1 MNSMHNKSIT
11 PPNTQGAVAQAEDS
25 VVADAYELLTNDSLG
40 LDFNFNGLQADL
52 GLILDP
58 LTPRRPLKG
67 LLMDKGALAER
78 AMAVEKI
85 LGQLSKGVAQL
96 KTVHRQFAQKYK
108 CHYVALNSI
117 VDRGRSIKFYDE
129 ASEPETAGHSEKLG
143 KSQNSG
149 KSNKVGKT
157 ERAERIGRNLNALE
171 LEYPALQRNC
181 IILHWRANKSLEQRT
196 KGLAYECKFGRRV
209 HLFEPSFS
217 VEYAVVREVFTQDA
231 PRFYEVLAAF
241 EQIRVALNMGYK
253 TYSLIGKDILMQLLE
268 MEGGGEAHFPM
279 TTRRQ
284 VQVLLEA
291 MDHTGK
297 TQDVLNRLA
306 GLVL

>member
-11 PPNTQGAVAQAEDS
+11 PPDTQCAVAQAEDS

-58 LTPRRPLKG
+58 LTPRRPLKS

-85 LGQLSKGVAQL
+85 LGQLSKGMAQL

-108 CHYVALNSI
+108 CHYVTLSSI
-117 VDRGRSIKFYDE
+117 IDRGRSSKFFDE
-129 ASEPETAGHSEKLG
+129 AGGPSADSAKTQGRG
-143 KSQNSG
+143 KSGRS
-149 KSNKVGKT
+149 KL
-157 ERAERIGRNLNALE
+157 ERAERSGRDLNTLE
-171 LEYPALQRNC
+171 LEYPTLQRNY
-181 IILHWRANKSLEQRT
+181 IVLHWRANKSLEQRT
-196 KGLAYECKFGRRV
+196 KGLEYECKFGRRV
-209 HLFEPSFS
+209 HLFEPAFK
-217 VEYAVVREVFTQDA
+217 VEYAVVRDVFNQDA
-231 PRFYEVLAAF
+231 PYFYQVLAAF

-253 TYSLIGKDILMQLLE
+253 TYNLIGKDILLQLLE
-268 MEGGGEAHFPM
+268 MDGGGEAHFPM

-284 VQVLLEA
+284 VQVLLNA

-297 TQDVLNRLA
+297 TQDVLNRLN